1 MKNRKIIYLLTVFF
15 LLVAG
20 IFAFISRP
28 GFVDGKTDA
37 AEKSVGTIQPDS
49 TTTDKPS
56 LAAIEKSSDVCA
68 LYIDGEKSIE
78 ELAESSD
85 LIVRA
90 KVYSQYEYNGISTI
104 SEVEISDCIKGSPE
118 EKIQILQLN
127 DDHVLTE
134 DNEYILIL
142 GKQKRNTYYNK
153 DGNTYYIKGGTQ
165 GIFLIEDDKVSV
177 KDSDMDASF
186 ADIKSEKASED
197 AGKSDADIL
206 TDYLKGLE

>member
-1 MKNRKIIYLLTVFF
+1 MKNRKVIYSLTVFF

-20 IFAFISRP
+20 IFVFISRP
-28 GFVDGKTDA
+28 GFVDRKTDA
-37 AEKSVGTIQPDS
+37 AENRVGTIQPDS
-49 TTTDKPS
+49 TSTDKPL
-56 LAAIEKSSDVCA
+56 LAAIEKSSHVDA

-78 ELAESSD
+78 ELAEKSD

-142 GKQKRNTYYNK
+142 GKQKRNTYY
-153 DGNTYYIKGGTQ
+153 IKGGTQ
-165 GIFLIEDDKVSV
+165 GIFLIEDDKVSAID
-177 KDSDMDASF
+177 KYMKAGL
-186 ADIKSEKASED
+186 ADIKSEKENSN
-197 AGKSDADIL
+197 KSDADIL